1 MKEGRRFL
9 DVNLNRMVR
18 EDLFNNSTYEGE
30 RAYVVAQAINQCDVM
45 MDLHS
50 TSAPSPAHALPMDDF
65 ESIQLASRMP
75 VSYVIKHL
83 AHTTP
88 GKATTLDWA
97 KRKGKIGFGV
107 ECGQHDEKETVEN
120 AKNCIRALICLIS
133 KRDMRGFGFRQPVI
147 LNCYENETVR
157 KGFKFIRNFS
167 AFERVPYGVVIA
179 VDEVVG
185 PISSKFPD
193 GTYLVMPTKK
203 PIIGEEAFYYA
214 ERDNCLAI

>member
-1 MKEGRRFL
+1 
-9 DVNLNRMVR
+9 
-18 EDLFNNSTYEGE
+18 
-30 RAYVVAQAINQCDVM
+30 
-45 MDLHS
+45 
-50 TSAPSPAHALPMDDF
+50 
-65 ESIQLASRMP
+65 MP